1 MTTHKHQTILRGAAE
16 ELKRNGYIRTYDAV
30 YRWVCPDCGHPDR
43 TTRLADTMYALRH
56 AYGWVITTHAE
67 TDQLAVYTLVKA
79 GDMPGESNG
88 PHPRQLVRDHI
99 DAVVDPERFPYSNAA
114 EQIHHTDHIST
125 LDSRT
130 DVQLESV
137 AATGY
142 SPYEGKRVP
151 VEAIPFGRWECTACG
166 FETTDPIGQPQLG
179 GYRLARCPS
188 KQCNKLKSERIF
200 RPVR

>member
-99 DAVVDPERFPYSNAA
+99 
-114 EQIHHTDHIST
+114 ST